1 MKQGKS
7 KKQTAALLALSSI
20 PLIMTLGNSM
30 LIPVLPEIERALS
43 ITSLKSS
50 LIITVY
56 SVMAIIL
63 IPVAGYLSD
72 RIGRKAVI
80 IPSLILAA
88 AGGVICVWAA
98 SQNSY
103 GLLLTGRAV
112 QGVGAAGAMP
122 IVIPLVGDMFKS
134 EKEVSSGLGLIETF
148 NTFGKVLSPILG
160 SALALI
166 AWQTPFW
173 AIPVLCGISIVLV
186 LWLVRSPR
194 KKKDEKPPSPKAFL
208 QSVWKLYKQKARW
221 LTALFIVI
229 CFTMFIL
236 FGLLFYLSETLEK
249 QHHMK
254 GIIKGLVLAI
264 PLAVLCAASFAAGKW
279 LGGRKKVMKWAV
291 TIGFFVTAAAVACCL
306 FWDHTPGRIFL
317 FSVAGLGIG
326 AALPCLDDFITEGIE
341 MEERGSICSF
351 YSSMRFVGVAA
362 GPPAASLL
370 MGHST
375 SLFFWVML
383 VCSAAAS
390 LLTLFLIR
398 PDESKT
404 AKPA

>member
-1 MKQGKS
+1 MKQAKD

-30 LIPVLPEIERALS
+30 LIPVLPSIESALG
-43 ITSLKSS
+43 ITALQSS

-72 RIGRKAVI
+72 RIGRKKII

-88 AGGVICVWAA
+88 AGGVICIWAA
-98 SQNSY
+98 GQNSF

-112 QGVGAAGAMP
+112 QGIGAAGAMP
-122 IVIPLVGDMFKS
+122 IVLPLVGDMFKD
-134 EKEVSSGLGLIETF
+134 EEQVSSGLGLIETF

-166 AWQTPFW
+166 AWRTPFW
-173 AIPVLCGISIVLV
+173 SIPVLCGISIVLV
-186 LWLVRSPR
+186 LWLVKTPR
-194 KKKDEKPPSPKAFL
+194 RDKKEKPPSPKRFL
-208 QSVWKLYKQKARW
+208 SNVWKLYKEKARW

-249 QHHMK
+249 AHHMK

-279 LGGRKKVMKWAV
+279 IGRHKKLMKWTV
-291 TIGFFVTAAAVACCL
+291 TVGFIITALSVAGCL
-306 FWDHTPGRIFL
+306 LWDHTAGRIAL
-317 FSVAGLGIG
+317 LSAAGLGIG
-326 AALPCLDDFITEGIE
+326 AALPCLDAFVTEGIDKE
-341 MEERGSICSF
+341 QRGSISSF

-362 GPPAASLL
+362 GPPAASVL
-370 MGHST
+370 MQQSV
-375 SLFFWVML
+375 SLFFWVMI

-390 LLTLFLIR
+390 LLTLFMIR
-398 PDESKT
+398 PKED
-404 AKPA
+404 APKPA